1 MTNDSQSESG
11 GVVSSTALLACP
23 FCGAIPKS
31 PEDISEPDYAGKWW
45 KVQCPKCGAW
55 RSGGTPAEASAKWN
69 MRAQS
74 VGRWESDVMLGD
86 VKRLNWLN
94 ETPCLL
100 GITDSGEWQIA
111 TQTKPRFVVRGAT
124 VRDAIDAMQAR
135 FSARIS
141 RLENKWKK

>member
-1 MTNDSQSESG
+1 M
-11 GVVSSTALLACP
+11 LA
-23 FCGAIPKS
+23 
-31 PEDISEPDYAGKWW
+31 
-45 KVQCPKCGAW
+45 
-55 RSGGTPAEASAKWN
+55 
-69 MRAQS
+69 
-74 VGRWESDVMLGD
+74 D

-111 TQTKPRFVVRGAT
+111 TQNNPRFVVRGAT

-135 FSARIS
+135 VGARIS

>member
-1 MTNDSQSESG
+1 MINDSQSESG

-23 FCGAIPKS
+23 FCGANPNT
-31 PEDISEPDYAGKWW
+31 PEDISVTPNEGSWW
-45 KVQCPKCGAW
+45 QVMCPKCAAW
-55 RSGGTPAEASAKWN
+55 RSGETPSAVSAKWN
-69 MRAQS
+69 MRAHS
-74 VGRWESDVMLGD
+74 VGRWESEVMLAD

-111 TQTKPRFVVRGAT
+111 TQNNPRFVVRGAT

-135 FSARIS
+135 VGARIS